1 MCIYIC
7 ICIYVYMYIYLYICV
22 CVCVYI
28 YIYPLSF
35 QETRECLPSLVQ
47 MIWTSPVFRG
57 VISF

>member
-1 MCIYIC
+1 MHMY
-7 ICIYVYMYIYLYICV
+7 ICIYVYISVYMCV

-47 MIWTSPVFRG
+47 MILTSPVFRG